1 MPIAN
6 REKNILYIA
15 NSTQDKGLPRN
26 VPNPNSD
33 KEPEL
38 EIEHSKVTMILP
50 KCCEFNNQIKM
61 LSEAYHLVH
70 GGHKNLFYTNSSY
83 LAKIE
88 TPMKNTMLHIAA
100 FHGND
105 DIVSIVTEHY
115 PKLLFTFNNNN
126 DSVLHVAARGGHIST
141 VKNLL
146 ATYANFERHDI
157 KMAWL
162 EYTENLD
169 DLEDYDGM
177 SNMLEFLKKK
187 NAQGNTMLHEA
198 MLCGEKSIGRDMIFN
213 VCELY
218 KTKNMCCYEYM
229 H

>member
-1 MPIAN
+1 
-6 REKNILYIA
+6 
-15 NSTQDKGLPRN
+15 
-26 VPNPNSD
+26 
-33 KEPEL
+33 
-38 EIEHSKVTMILP
+38 
-50 KCCEFNNQIKM
+50 
-61 LSEAYHLVH
+61 
-70 GGHKNLFYTNSSY
+70 
-83 LAKIE
+83 
-88 TPMKNTMLHIAA
+88 MKNTMLHIAA
-100 FHGND
+100 LHGND

-141 VKNLL
+141 VKSLL

-169 DLEDYDGM
+169 YLEDYDGM